1 MRIRL
6 RFFAAL
12 LALLALST
20 SMVQQSWAAAC
31 VGMDGSHSSA
41 VVASESGPSQAS
53 IVHDAPDP
61 GEHRSHSPPDGPS
74 CPMAAGAGM
83 VCSVI
88 ALPVDASLAP
98 FGSEVHS
105 VVLPAADEAP
115 GSLALSSLFRPP
127 RR

>member
-1 MRIRL
+1 MRTRL

-12 LALLALST
+12 LALLALTT
-20 SMVQQSWAAAC
+20 SMVGQAWAAAC
-31 VGMDGSHSSA
+31 VGMEGSHSSM
-41 VVASESGPSQAS
+41 VVASEAGPSQAS
-53 IVHDAPDP
+53 VVHDIPHP
-61 GEHRSHSPPDGPS
+61 GEHRSHSPPDAPS

-83 VCSVI
+83 VCSVT

-98 FGSEVHS
+98 LGSEVHT

>member
-1 MRIRL
+1 MRTRL

-20 SMVQQSWAAAC
+20 SMVQQGWAAAC
-31 VGMDGSHSSA
+31 VGMDGSHSSVA
-41 VVASESGPSQAS
+41 ASESGPAQAS
-53 IVHDAPDP
+53 IVHDAPDQR
-61 GEHRSHSPPDGPS
+61 EHRSHSPPDGPA

-83 VCSVI
+83 VCSVT

-105 VVLPAADEAP
+105 AVLPAADEAP